1 MGSALSQLSST
12 YSGFVI
18 SGLILAGCLAIATG
32 VFTLFGWFTGRW
44 DIIIRE
50 IRHREK
56 YERTQEQDRE
66 IERMRRQGMDIP
78 KEEEDDYED
87 EGEGMYDDEDIDYP
101 PPPPPISNDR
111 SADRYNDFISY
122 TKDRYGRAKN
132 YAKRKARQGKRFVQ
146 KTFRE
151 FSTRGYLW
159 IIIFGV
165 GFFTTLRY
173 FTMIVTP
180 SDLFQVR
187 IGEDLPVLFT
197 RCNEDLVNSGIC
209 AMTSSASG
217 YILIFAIN
225 ALGHAVYMK
234 WSKQTLGIYVI
245 FSAAQ
250 WYFNY
255 LFVSYGMYNTYWT
268 FFAFS
273 SLFAVLSFSIKLSSM
288 IDSIINGGSRG
299 DPVPNSKG
307 HDAKRMAIFGGG
319 GYPSYPT
326 EGTITNTVNYGVST
340 YEFWMN
346 ILDTLFGNFGYWSIF
361 LVGTSGLMEIT
372 AGTEVALLFTND
384 FVSLFVLNG
393 LKLYTWSAKSDLEIK
408 AVSGRMNDQS
418 LLPKFNNVSKISI
431 GNPALSKKMQVQRP
445 RGYARAGF
453 H

>member
-1 MGSALSQLSST
+1 M
-12 YSGFVI
+12 
-18 SGLILAGCLAIATG
+18 
-32 VFTLFGWFTGRW
+32 
-44 DIIIRE
+44 
-50 IRHREK
+50 
-56 YERTQEQDRE
+56 EQDME
-66 IERMRRQGMDIP
+66 ANRRRNQGLEP
-78 KEEEDDYED
+78 EVELEEEEEEGNYEEEGED
-87 EGEGMYDDEDIDYP
+87 EIGYAP
-101 PPPPPISNDR
+101 LPPPI
-111 SADRYNDFISY
+111 ADV
-122 TKDRYGRAKN
+122 KDRYDDAVSYARDKYGRARN
-132 YAKRKARQGKRFVQ
+132 YAKRKLRASKKYVQ
-146 KTFRE
+146 KTFHD

-217 YILIFAIN
+217 YIIIFAIN

-255 LFVSYGMYNTYWT
+255 LFVSYGMFNTYWT

-273 SLFAVLSFSIKLSSM
+273 SLFAVLSFAIKLSSM
-288 IDSIINGGSRG
+288 IDSIINGGYKG

-307 HDAKRMAIFGGG
+307 YDSKRMPLFGGG
-319 GYPSYPT
+319 GYPNYPT
-326 EGTITNTVNYGVST
+326 EGSITNTVNYGVRT
-340 YEFWMN
+340 YEFWVN
-346 ILDTLFGNFGYWSIF
+346 ILDTLFGNFGYWSIY

-384 FVSLFVLNG
+384 FVSLFLLNG
-393 LKLYTWSAKSDLEIK
+393 LKLYTWSAKSDLEIR

-418 LLPKFNNVSKISI
+418 LLPRFNNVSKISI
-431 GNPALSKKMQVQRP
+431 GSPFQKKAQAQRP
-445 RGYARAGF
+445 RMPGRGRF
-453 H
+453 D